1 MYTFINIIQELM
13 VNIRDIISGN
23 TILRNSEIDRVR
35 KNIYDIE
42 IPTFKDDRTNLKKD
56 SDTAVKA
63 YSKSVQQKKLQLQD

>member
-1 MYTFINIIQELM
+1 M

-63 YSKSVQQKKLQLQD
+63 YSKAVQEKKLQLQD

>member
-1 MYTFINIIQELM
+1 MYNFINIIQELM

-63 YSKSVQQKKLQLQD
+63 YSKAVQEKKLQLQD